1 MVVIL
6 QILTIDPR
14 LSIESLNFR
23 IHNTRIRAFGEIT
36 RIGIESDREKE
47 RERERGRTK
56 GRDRPKRD

>member
-36 RIGIESDREKE
+36 RIGIESDRE
-47 RERERGRTK
+47 RERGRTK